1 MPEQLVGTIQSV
13 IGPVVD
19 VVFPSGDLPEIYD
32 AIMVAMDDGARLVLE
47 VEQQLGNGVVR
58 AVAMGSTD
66 GLRRGMTAVSDGT
79 PIQVPVGPA
88 TLGRL
93 FNVTGNPIDGK
104 GAVNADI
111 TYPIHRTAPPFAE
124 QSTKAEMFET
134 GVKVIDL
141 IAPFTRGGKTGIFG
155 GAGVGKTVVIQE
167 LIHNVAEFHSG
178 YSVFAGVGERSRE
191 GNDLMREMIESGVI
205 SSTVMVF
212 GQMNEPPGARLRV
225 GLTGVTMAEYF
236 RDEGRDVLLFI
247 DNIFR
252 FVQAGS
258 EVSSLL
264 GRLPSAVGY
273 APTLGTDMG
282 DLQERITSTKK
293 GSITSM
299 QAVYVPADDYTD
311 PAPATTFA
319 HLDATITL
327 QRSLADQGL
336 FPAVDPL
343 GSTSRILD
351 PLIVGEEHYNVARQV
366 QQTLQRYKDL
376 QDIIAILGVEELS
389 EDDKMIVA
397 RARKMQ
403 RFLTQ
408 PMFVAAQFTGRDG
421 RYVKIE
427 DTVRGFREILD
438 GKHDDLPEQAFY
450 MVGTIEEAVEN
461 AERMRN

>member
-1 MPEQLVGTIQSV
+1 MPEQLIGTIQSV

-19 VVFPSGDLPEIYD
+19 VIFPSGNLPEIYH
-32 AIMVAMDDGARLVLE
+32 AVMVAMDDGSTLVLE
-47 VEQQLGNGVVR
+47 VEQQLGNNVVR
-58 AVAMGSTD
+58 SVAMGSTD
-66 GLRRGMTAVSDGT
+66 GLRRGMAGVSDGS
-79 PIQVPVGPA
+79 PIRVPVGPA

-93 FNVTGNPIDGK
+93 FNVTGDPIDGK
-104 GAVNADI
+104 GAVNTEI
-111 TYPIHRTAPPFAE
+111 TYPIHRSAPPFSE

-134 GVKVIDL
+134 GVKCVDL

-205 SSTVMVF
+205 DSTVMVF

-258 EVSSLL
+258 EMSSLL

-282 DLQERITSTKK
+282 DLQERITSTKA

-311 PAPATTFA
+311 PAPAATFA
-319 HLDATITL
+319 
-327 QRSLADQGL
+327 
-336 FPAVDPL
+336 
-343 GSTSRILD
+343 
-351 PLIVGEEHYNVARQV
+351 
-366 QQTLQRYKDL
+366 
-376 QDIIAILGVEELS
+376 
-389 EDDKMIVA
+389 
-397 RARKMQ
+397 
-403 RFLTQ
+403 
-408 PMFVAAQFTGRDG
+408 
-421 RYVKIE
+421 
-427 DTVRGFREILD
+427 
-438 GKHDDLPEQAFY
+438 
-450 MVGTIEEAVEN
+450 
-461 AERMRN
+461 